1 LDNQSVARVLVEI
14 ADLLEIKGENPFKIR
29 AYRNGAETVATTA
42 EAVAALTAADLQKL
56 PGIGRDLAARIRELA
71 DTGTIP
77 FHQELLAEFPVTLLD
92 LMHLQGVGPKTVALL
107 YRALNISTLDELEA
121 AARSG
126 RLRELRGM
134 GAKKQELILKALDE
148 RKRHAGRHLLA
159 DTHDVAAAVLANLRQ
174 ASATAE
180 FVPVG
185 SLRRGAETCGDLDI
199 LAIGGEPALIDAF
212 VRNPVAE
219 RVLGRGDTKGSVLL
233 RGGYQA
239 DLRLVP
245 RECRGAALQY
255 FTGSKAHNI
264 VLRDMALSRGWKL
277 NEYGLFDNA
286 TGRAVAGDTEE
297 GIYEALGLAFVP
309 PELRENRGEIE
320 AAAER
325 RLPRLIE
332 RADLRGDLH
341 CHTTAS
347 DGRDSVEA
355 MARAAQAAGLSY
367 LAIADHSQALA
378 MTGGLDEAAALRHA
392 RHVREHASRLDGFR
406 LLAGIE
412 CDIRADG
419 TLDLAEDCLA
429 QLDIVVASVHS
440 AFNMDAAQMTDRIL
454 RALECP
460 SVDILGHPTGRLLLR
475 REAYGVDIPR
485 VIEAAAKHGVAME
498 INSQVDRMD
507 LNDVHARLAKERGVK
522 LVIDSDSHSQGGFD
536 MLRWGVTV
544 ARRAWLTAQD
554 VLNTRD
560 VEEFVRGLRR
570 SRQGQV

>member
-1 LDNQSVARVLVEI
+1 LDNQSIARILVEI

-29 AYRNGAETVATTA
+29 AYRNGADTLATATEPVAPMS
-42 EAVAALTAADLQKL
+42 AADLQKL
-56 PGIGRDLAARIRELA
+56 PGIGRDLAARIRELI
-71 DTGTIP
+71 DSGSIR

-92 LMHLQGVGPKTVALL
+92 LMRLQGVGPKTVALV
-107 YRALNISTLDELEA
+107 YRTLNISTLDELEA

-126 RLRELRGM
+126 RLCEIRGM
-134 GAKKQELILKALDE
+134 GAKKQELILEALDE

-159 DTHDVAAAVLANLRQ
+159 DTHDVAAAVLANLRH
-174 ASATAE
+174 ASPSTE

-199 LAIGGEPALIDAF
+199 LAIGGGPDLIDAF

-219 RVLGRGDTKGSVLL
+219 RVLGRGETKGSVLL

-245 RECRGAALQY
+245 PASRGAALQY

-286 TGRAVAGDTEE
+286 TGHAVAGETEE
-297 GIYEALGLAFVP
+297 GVYEALGLEFVP
-309 PELRENRGEIE
+309 PALRENRGEIE
-320 AAAER
+320 AAAAR
-325 RLPRLIE
+325 RLPKLIVRE
-332 RADLRGDLH
+332 DLRGDIH
-341 CHTTAS
+341 CHTEAS
-347 DGRDSVEA
+347 DGRDTVEG
-355 MARAAQAAGLSY
+355 MARAARAAGLSY
-367 LAIADHSQALA
+367 LAITDHSRALA
-378 MTGGLDEAAALRHA
+378 MAGGLDEAAALRHA
-392 RHVREHASRLDGFR
+392 RRVREISSALDGFR

-429 QLDIVVASVHS
+429 QLDVVVASVHS
-440 AFNMDAAQMTDRIL
+440 AFNMEEAQMTERVL

-460 SVDILGHPTGRLLLR
+460 YVDILGHPTGRLLLR
-475 REAYGVDIPR
+475 REAYAIDITR
-485 VIEAAAKHGVAME
+485 VIDAAAKHGVALE

-507 LNDVHARLAKERGVK
+507 LNDRHARVAKERGVK
-522 LVIDSDSHSQGGFD
+522 LAINSDSHAQGGFST
-536 MLRWGVTV
+536 LQWGIAV
-544 ARRAWLTAQD
+544 ARRAWLTPAD
-554 VLNTRD
+554 VVNTCD
-560 VEEFVRGLRR
+560 VEALQGGLRR
-570 SRQGQV
+570 NRQ